1 MIRYAAFG
9 IALIIALTGI
19 LNSMPTYG
27 IIPPF
32 GPFPAVVLR
41 PLFVG
46 AAVFLV
52 LADNSFTSAFAEKW
66 PDFKWLGRVVD
77 VVLIAASLVGSLGVF
92 TTDRFP
98 KRPVGL
104 AKPGC
109 MTSQCPCS
117 RHVYLSF

>member
-1 MIRYAAFG
+1 MNEQVSKKQSQRMIRYAAFG

-52 LADNSFTSAFAEKW
+52 LADSSFTSAFAQKW

-77 VVLIAASLVGSLGVF
+77 VALLLLAWCCLLYPFPSPR
-92 TTDRFP
+92 DR
-98 KRPVGL
+98 
-104 AKPGC
+104 
-109 MTSQCPCS
+109 TNS
-117 RHVYLSF
+117 RMPSSA